1 MHWLALLTAI
11 ASAGVQFVLFLR
23 WLHRRM
29 RDDEIN
35 RAFFRDVALNHLP
48 HIYSALQSI
57 AQQQGITIDP
67 APVVRFVDLRH
78 SNSSPSSHGAN
89 GHRRTP

>member
-1 MHWLALLTAI
+1 MPNIAILTAL
-11 ASAGVQFVLFLR
+11 ASVGVQFVLFLR

-35 RAFFRDVALNHLP
+35 RAFLRDLALTHLP
-48 HIYSALQSI
+48 HIYDALQTLS
-57 AQQQGITIDP
+57 QQQGITVHP
-67 APVVRFVDLRH
+67 APNVQFVDFH
-78 SNSSPSSHGAN
+78 SRN

>member
-1 MHWLALLTAI
+1 MHWLALLTAA

-35 RAFFRDVALNHLP
+35 RAFVRDLALTHLP
-48 HIYSALQSI
+48 HIYETLQSI
-57 AQQQGITIDP
+57 CEQQGISVHP
-67 APVVRFVDLRH
+67 APQVRFVDFRH
-78 SNSSPSSHGAN
+78 VN
-89 GHRRTP
+89 GHRRAP